1 MVNQVRVFEPFC
13 FLCVSVCLVCA
24 CVSFEEVLCVR
35 VSKIFVFVFVFR
47 ACRVKNEPTT
57 TTLTFDDFDD
67 FDKFDKGEKK
77 AQKIIQKENK
87 EEVSYLGI
95 FFFKK
100 LGALV
105 YVQRI
110 IHTERS
116 VVQEGLG
123 RNERFS

>member
-57 TTLTFDDFDD
+57 TTLTTYLTSLT
-67 FDKFDKGEKK
+67 KEKK
-77 AQKIIQKENK
+77 KRKNTKREQRRGILFR
-87 EEVSYLGI
+87 YL
-95 FFFKK
+95 
-100 LGALV
+100 LL
-105 YVQRI
+105 
-110 IHTERS
+110 
-116 VVQEGLG
+116 
-123 RNERFS
+123 